1 MTMTRRAIETTV
13 GLFLL
18 IGVAAIIWLALKVG
32 NWSPAT
38 TQDYEV
44 TARFD
49 NIGGLTV
56 KAPVTLAGVTI
67 GRVTSI
73 GIDADNYSARIT
85 LQIDQ
90 VYDNLPTDTSAAI
103 LTSGLLGAQ
112 YVGLDPGA
120 EETYL
125 EDGGRIEI
133 TQSAVVLENLIG
145 QILIRTAEE
154 KGR

>member
-1 MTMTRRAIETTV
+1 MTRKAVETPV

-32 NWSPAT
+32 NWSPT
-38 TQDYEV
+38 TTHDYEV
-44 TARFD
+44 TAHFD
-49 NIGGLTV
+49 NIGGLTM

-67 GRVTSI
+67 GRVASI
-73 GIDADNYSARIT
+73 GIDADDYSARIT

-90 VYDNLPTDTSAAI
+90 AHDNLPTDTSAAI

-125 EDGGRIEI
+125 KDGDRIEI
-133 TQSAVVLENLIG
+133 TQSAVVLEHLIG

-154 KGR
+154 EDR

>member
-1 MTMTRRAIETTV
+1 MTRKAVETTV

-32 NWSPAT
+32 NWSPT
-38 TQDYEV
+38 TTHDYEV
-44 TARFD
+44 TAHFD
-49 NIGGLTV
+49 NIGGLTM

-67 GRVTSI
+67 GRVASI
-73 GIDADNYSARIT
+73 GIDADAYSARIT

-90 VYDNLPTDTSAAI
+90 AHDNLPTDTSAAI

-125 EDGGRIEI
+125 KDGDRIEI
-133 TQSAVVLENLIG
+133 TQSAVVLEHLIG

-154 KGR
+154 EDR

>member
-1 MTMTRRAIETTV
+1 MTRKAIETTV

-32 NWSPAT
+32 NWSPT
-38 TQDYEV
+38 TTHDYEV
-44 TARFD
+44 TAHFD
-49 NIGGLTV
+49 NIGGLTM

-67 GRVTSI
+67 GRVASI

-90 VYDNLPTDTSAAI
+90 AHDNLPTDTSAAI

-125 EDGGRIEI
+125 EDGGQIEI
-133 TQSAVVLENLIG
+133 TQSAVVLEHLIG

-154 KGR
+154 EDR

>member
-1 MTMTRRAIETTV
+1 MTRKAIETTV

-18 IGVAAIIWLALKVG
+18 IGVAAMIWLALKVG

-38 TQDYEV
+38 THDYEV
-44 TARFD
+44 TAHFD

-67 GRVTSI
+67 GRVASI
-73 GIDADNYSARIT
+73 GIDADDYSARIT

-90 VYDNLPTDTSAAI
+90 AHDNLPTDTSAAI

-125 EDGGRIEI
+125 EDGDRIEI
-133 TQSAVVLENLIG
+133 TQSAVVLEHLIG

-154 KGR
+154 EDR

>member
-1 MTMTRRAIETTV
+1 MTRKAIETTV

-18 IGVAAIIWLALKVG
+18 IGVAAMIWLAVKVG
-32 NWSPAT
+32 NWSPPT
-38 TQDYEV
+38 TDGYEV

-56 KAPVTLAGVTI
+56 RAPVTLAGVTI
-67 GRVTSI
+67 GRVASI
-73 GIDADNYSARIT
+73 GIDADDYSAHII

-90 VYDNLPTDTSAAI
+90 AHNNLPTDTSAAI

-125 EDGGRIEI
+125 KDGDQIEI
-133 TQSAVVLENLIG
+133 TQSAVVLEHLIG

-154 KGR
+154 ENR

>member
-1 MTMTRRAIETTV
+1 MTRKAVETTV

-32 NWSPAT
+32 NWSPT
-38 TQDYEV
+38 TTHDYEV
-44 TARFD
+44 TAHFD
-49 NIGGLTV
+49 NIGGLTM

-67 GRVTSI
+67 GRVASI
-73 GIDADNYSARIT
+73 GIDADDYSARIT

-90 VYDNLPTDTSAAI
+90 AHDNLPTDTSAAI

-125 EDGGRIEI
+125 KDGDRIEI
-133 TQSAVVLENLIG
+133 TQSAVVLEHLIG

-154 KGR
+154 EGQ

>member
-1 MTMTRRAIETTV
+1 MTRKAIETTV

-18 IGVAAIIWLALKVG
+18 IGVAAMIWLALKVG

-38 TQDYEV
+38 THNYEV

-67 GRVTSI
+67 GRVASI
-73 GIDADNYSARIT
+73 GIDADDYSARIT

-90 VYDNLPTDTSAAI
+90 AHDNLPIDTSAAI

-120 EETYL
+120 DEIYL
-125 EDGGRIEI
+125 EDGGQIQI
-133 TQSAVVLENLIG
+133 TQSAVVLEHLIG

-154 KGR
+154 AGR

>member
-1 MTMTRRAIETTV
+1 MTRKAIETTV

-18 IGVAAIIWLALKVG
+18 IGVAAMIWLALKVG
-32 NWSPAT
+32 NWSPT
-38 TQDYEV
+38 TTHDYEV

-49 NIGGLTV
+49 NIGGLTI

-67 GRVTSI
+67 GRVASI
-73 GIDADNYSARIT
+73 GIDADDYSARIT

-90 VYDNLPTDTSAAI
+90 AHDNLPTDTSAAI

-125 EDGGRIEI
+125 KDGDRIEI
-133 TQSAVVLENLIG
+133 TQSAVVLEHLIG

-154 KGR
+154 EDR

>member
-1 MTMTRRAIETTV
+1 MTRKAIETTV

-32 NWSPAT
+32 NWSPT
-38 TQDYEV
+38 TTHDYEV
-44 TARFD
+44 TAHFD
-49 NIGGLTV
+49 NIGGLTM

-67 GRVTSI
+67 GRVASI
-73 GIDADNYSARIT
+73 GIDADDYSARIT

-90 VYDNLPTDTSAAI
+90 AHDNLPTDTSAAI

-112 YVGLDPGA
+112 YVGVDPGA

-125 EDGGRIEI
+125 KDGDRIEI
-133 TQSAVVLENLIG
+133 TQSAVVLEHLIG

-154 KGR
+154 EDR

>member
-1 MTMTRRAIETTV
+1 MTRKAIETTV

-18 IGVAAIIWLALKVG
+18 IGVAAMIWLALKVG
-32 NWSPAT
+32 DWSFDTAH
-38 TQDYEV
+38 DYEV
-44 TARFD
+44 IARFD

-67 GRVTSI
+67 GRVASI
-73 GIDADNYSARIT
+73 GIDADDYSARIT

-90 VYDNLPTDTSAAI
+90 AHDNLPTDTSAAI

-125 EDGGRIEI
+125 KDGDRIEI
-133 TQSAVVLENLIG
+133 TQSAVVLEHLIG

-154 KGR
+154 EER

>member
-1 MTMTRRAIETTV
+1 MTRKAVETTV

-32 NWSPAT
+32 NWSPT
-38 TQDYEV
+38 TTHDYEV
-44 TARFD
+44 TAHFD
-49 NIGGLTV
+49 NIGGLTM

-67 GRVTSI
+67 GRVAFI
-73 GIDADNYSARIT
+73 GIDADDYSARIT

-90 VYDNLPTDTSAAI
+90 AHDNLPTDTSAAI

-125 EDGGRIEI
+125 KDGDRIEI
-133 TQSAVVLENLIG
+133 TQSAVVLEHLIG

-154 KGR
+154 EGQ

>member
-1 MTMTRRAIETTV
+1 MTRKAVETTV

-18 IGVAAIIWLALKVG
+18 IGVAAMIWLALKVG

-38 TQDYEV
+38 THDYEV
-44 TARFD
+44 TAHFD
-49 NIGGLTV
+49 NIGGLTI

-67 GRVTSI
+67 GRVASI
-73 GIDADNYSARIT
+73 GIDTDDYSARIT

-90 VYDNLPTDTSAAI
+90 AHDNLPTDTSAAI

-125 EDGGRIEI
+125 KDGDRIEI
-133 TQSAVVLENLIG
+133 TQSAVVLEHLIG

-154 KGR
+154 EDR

>member
-1 MTMTRRAIETTV
+1 MTRKAVETTV

-32 NWSPAT
+32 NWSPT
-38 TQDYEV
+38 TTNNYEV

-49 NIGGLTV
+49 NIGGLTM

-67 GRVTSI
+67 GRVASI
-73 GIDADNYSARIT
+73 GIDADDYSARIT

-90 VYDNLPTDTSAAI
+90 AHDNLPTDTSAAI

-133 TQSAVVLENLIG
+133 TQSAVVLEHLIG

-154 KGR
+154 EDR

>member
-1 MTMTRRAIETTV
+1 MTRKAIETTV

-18 IGVAAIIWLALKVG
+18 IGVAAMIWLALKVG
-32 NWSPAT
+32 NWSPT
-38 TQDYEV
+38 TTHDYEV
-44 TARFD
+44 TAHFD
-49 NIGGLTV
+49 NIGGLTM

-67 GRVTSI
+67 GRVASI
-73 GIDADNYSARIT
+73 GIDADDYSARIT

-90 VYDNLPTDTSAAI
+90 AHDNLPTDTSAAI

-125 EDGGRIEI
+125 EDGDRIEI
-133 TQSAVVLENLIG
+133 TQSAVVLEHLIG

-154 KGR
+154 QDR

>member
-1 MTMTRRAIETTV
+1 MTRKAIETTV

-18 IGVAAIIWLALKVG
+18 IGVAAMIWLALKVG

-38 TQDYEV
+38 THDYEV
-44 TARFD
+44 TAHFD

-67 GRVTSI
+67 GRVASI
-73 GIDADNYSARIT
+73 GIDADDYSARIT

-90 VYDNLPTDTSAAI
+90 AHDNLPTDTSAAI

-125 EDGGRIEI
+125 EDGDRIEI
-133 TQSAVVLENLIG
+133 TQSAVVLEHLIG

-154 KGR
+154 LDR

>member
-1 MTMTRRAIETTV
+1 MTMTRKAVETTV

-18 IGVAAIIWLALKVG
+18 IGVAAMIWLALKVG
-32 NWSPAT
+32 NWSPT
-38 TQDYEV
+38 TTHDYEV

-49 NIGGLTV
+49 NIGGLTM

-67 GRVTSI
+67 GRVASI
-73 GIDADNYSARIT
+73 GIDADDYSARIT

-90 VYDNLPTDTSAAI
+90 AHDNLPTDTSAAI

-125 EDGGRIEI
+125 KDGDRIEI
-133 TQSAVVLENLIG
+133 TQSAVVLEHLIG

-154 KGR
+154 EDR

>member
-1 MTMTRRAIETTV
+1 MTRKAVETTV

-32 NWSPAT
+32 NWSPT
-38 TQDYEV
+38 TTHDYEG
-44 TARFD
+44 TAHFD
-49 NIGGLTV
+49 NIGGLTM

-67 GRVTSI
+67 GRVASI
-73 GIDADNYSARIT
+73 GIDADDYSARIT

-90 VYDNLPTDTSAAI
+90 AHDNLPTDTSAAV
-103 LTSGLLGAQ
+103 LTSALLGAQ

-125 EDGGRIEI
+125 KDGDRIEI
-133 TQSAVVLENLIG
+133 TQSAVVLEHLIG

-154 KGR
+154 EDR

>member
-1 MTMTRRAIETTV
+1 MTRKAIETTV

-18 IGVAAIIWLALKVG
+18 IGVAAMIWLALKVG

-38 TQDYEV
+38 THDYEV
-44 TARFD
+44 TALFD
-49 NIGGLTV
+49 NIGGLTI

-67 GRVTSI
+67 GRVASI
-73 GIDADNYSARIT
+73 GIDADDYSARIT
-85 LQIDQ
+85 LQINQ
-90 VYDNLPTDTSAAI
+90 AHDNLPTDTSAAI

-125 EDGGRIEI
+125 KDGDRIEI
-133 TQSAVVLENLIG
+133 TQSAVVLEHLIG

-154 KGR
+154 EGR

>member
-1 MTMTRRAIETTV
+1 MTRKAIETTV

-18 IGVAAIIWLALKVG
+18 IGVAAIIWLALKVS

-38 TQDYEV
+38 THDYEV

-49 NIGGLTV
+49 NIGGLTM

-67 GRVTSI
+67 GRVASI
-73 GIDADNYSARIT
+73 GIDADDYSARIT

-90 VYDNLPTDTSAAI
+90 AHDNLPTDTSAAI

-125 EDGGRIEI
+125 KDGDRIEI
-133 TQSAVVLENLIG
+133 TQSAVVLEHLIG

-154 KGR
+154 EDR

>member
-1 MTMTRRAIETTV
+1 MTRKAIETTV

-18 IGVAAIIWLALKVG
+18 IGVAAMIWLALKVG
-32 NWSPAT
+32 NWSPT
-38 TQDYEV
+38 TTHDYEV
-44 TARFD
+44 TARFN

-67 GRVTSI
+67 GRVASI
-73 GIDADNYSARIT
+73 GIDADDYSARIT

-90 VYDNLPTDTSAAI
+90 AHDNLPTDTSAAI

-125 EDGGRIEI
+125 EDGDRIEI
-133 TQSAVVLENLIG
+133 TQSAVVLEHLIG

-154 KGR
+154 LDR

>member
-1 MTMTRRAIETTV
+1 MTRKAVETTV

-32 NWSPAT
+32 NWSPT
-38 TQDYEV
+38 TTHDYEV
-44 TARFD
+44 TAHFD
-49 NIGGLTV
+49 NIGGLTM

-67 GRVTSI
+67 GRVASI
-73 GIDADNYSARIT
+73 GIDADDYSARIT

-90 VYDNLPTDTSAAI
+90 AHDNLPTDTSAAI

-125 EDGGRIEI
+125 KDGDRIEI
-133 TQSAVVLENLIG
+133 TQSAVVLEHLIG

-154 KGR
+154 EGR

>member
-1 MTMTRRAIETTV
+1 M
-13 GLFLL
+13 
-18 IGVAAIIWLALKVG
+18 IWLALKVG
-32 NWSPAT
+32 NWSPT
-38 TQDYEV
+38 TTHDYEV

-67 GRVTSI
+67 GRVASI
-73 GIDADNYSARIT
+73 GIDADDYSARIT

-90 VYDNLPTDTSAAI
+90 AHDNLPTDTSAAI

-125 EDGGRIEI
+125 EDGDRIEI
-133 TQSAVVLENLIG
+133 TQSAVVLEHLIG

-154 KGR
+154 EDR

>member
-1 MTMTRRAIETTV
+1 MTRKAIETTV

-18 IGVAAIIWLALKVG
+18 IGMTAIIWLALKVG
-32 NWSPAT
+32 NWSPVT
-38 TQDYEV
+38 THDYEL
-44 TARFD
+44 TAHFD
-49 NIGGLTV
+49 NIGGLTI

-67 GRVTSI
+67 GRVASI
-73 GIDADNYSARIT
+73 GIDADDYSARIT

-90 VYDNLPTDTSAAI
+90 AHDNLPTDTSAAI

-112 YVGLDPGA
+112 YVGLEPGA

-125 EDGGRIEI
+125 EDGDRIEI
-133 TQSAVVLENLIG
+133 TQSAVVLEHLIG

-154 KGR
+154 EDR

>member
-1 MTMTRRAIETTV
+1 MTRKAIETTV

-18 IGVAAIIWLALKVG
+18 IGVAAMIWLALKVG
-32 NWSPAT
+32 DWSPAT
-38 TQDYEV
+38 THSYEV

-67 GRVTSI
+67 GRVASI
-73 GIDADNYSARIT
+73 GINADDYSARII
-85 LQIDQ
+85 LQSDQ
-90 VYDNLPTDTSAAI
+90 AYDNLPTDTSAAI

-112 YVGLDPGA
+112 YVGLNPGA
-120 EETYL
+120 EESYL
-125 EDGGRIEI
+125 KDGDRIEI
-133 TQSAVVLENLIG
+133 TQSAVVLEHLIG

-154 KGR
+154 ENQ

>member
-1 MTMTRRAIETTV
+1 MTRKAIETTV
-13 GLFLL
+13 SLFLL
-18 IGVAAIIWLALKVG
+18 IGVGAIIWLALKVG

-38 TQDYEV
+38 THDYEV
-44 TARFD
+44 TAHFD
-49 NIGGLTV
+49 NIGGLTM

-67 GRVTSI
+67 GRVASI
-73 GIDADNYSARIT
+73 GIDADDYSALIT
-85 LQIDQ
+85 LEIDQ
-90 VYDNLPTDTSAAI
+90 THDNLPTDTSAAI

-125 EDGGRIEI
+125 EDGDQIEI
-133 TQSAVVLENLIG
+133 TQSAVVLEHLIG

-154 KGR
+154 EDR

>member
-1 MTMTRRAIETTV
+1 MTRKAIETTV

-18 IGVAAIIWLALKVG
+18 IGVAAMIWLALKVG

-38 TQDYEV
+38 THDYEV
-44 TARFD
+44 TAHFD

-67 GRVTSI
+67 GRVASI
-73 GIDADNYSARIT
+73 GIDADDYSARIT

-90 VYDNLPTDTSAAI
+90 AHDNLPTDTSAAI

-125 EDGGRIEI
+125 EDGDQIEI
-133 TQSAVVLENLIG
+133 TQSAVVLEHLIG
-145 QILIRTAEE
+145 QILTRTAEE
-154 KGR
+154 LDR

>member
-1 MTMTRRAIETTV
+1 M
-13 GLFLL
+13 
-18 IGVAAIIWLALKVG
+18 IWLALKVG

-38 TQDYEV
+38 THDYEV
-44 TARFD
+44 TAHFD

-67 GRVTSI
+67 GRVASI
-73 GIDADNYSARIT
+73 GIDADDYSARIR

-90 VYDNLPTDTSAAI
+90 AHDNLPTDTSAAI

-125 EDGGRIEI
+125 EDGDRIEI
-133 TQSAVVLENLIG
+133 TQSAVVLEHLIG
-145 QILIRTAEE
+145 QILIRTAE
-154 KGR
+154 GLDR

>member
-1 MTMTRRAIETTV
+1 MTRKAVETTV

-32 NWSPAT
+32 NWSPT
-38 TQDYEV
+38 TTHEYEV
-44 TARFD
+44 TAHFD
-49 NIGGLTV
+49 NIGGLTM

-67 GRVTSI
+67 GRVASI
-73 GIDADNYSARIT
+73 GIDADDYSARIT

-90 VYDNLPTDTSAAI
+90 AHDNLPTDTSAAI

-125 EDGGRIEI
+125 KDGDRIEI
-133 TQSAVVLENLIG
+133 TQSAVVLEHLIG

-154 KGR
+154 EDR

>member
-1 MTMTRRAIETTV
+1 MTRKAIETTV
-13 GLFLL
+13 GLFLV

-32 NWSPAT
+32 NWSPT
-38 TQDYEV
+38 TAHNYEV

-67 GRVTSI
+67 GRVSSI
-73 GIDADNYSARIT
+73 GIDSDDYSARIT

-90 VYDNLPTDTSAAI
+90 AHDNLPTDTSAAI

-112 YVGLDPGA
+112 YIGLDPGA
-120 EETYL
+120 
-125 EDGGRIEI
+125 
-133 TQSAVVLENLIG
+133 
-145 QILIRTAEE
+145 
-154 KGR
+154 

>member
-1 MTMTRRAIETTV
+1 MTRKAIETTV

-18 IGVAAIIWLALKVG
+18 IGVAAMIWLALKVG

-38 TQDYEV
+38 THDYEV
-44 TARFD
+44 TAHFD

-67 GRVTSI
+67 GRVASI
-73 GIDADNYSARIT
+73 GIDADDYSARIT

-90 VYDNLPTDTSAAI
+90 AHDNLPTDTSAAI

-125 EDGGRIEI
+125 EDGDQIEI
-133 TQSAVVLENLIG
+133 TQSAVVLEHLIG
-145 QILIRTAEE
+145 QILIRTAEDE
-154 KGR
+154 DR